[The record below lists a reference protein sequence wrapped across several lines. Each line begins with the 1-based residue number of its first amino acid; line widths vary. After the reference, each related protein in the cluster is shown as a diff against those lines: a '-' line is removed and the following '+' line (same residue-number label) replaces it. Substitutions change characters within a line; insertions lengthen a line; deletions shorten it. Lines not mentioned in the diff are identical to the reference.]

1 MLRTMLRSKLHGA
14 TVTATELYY
23 GGSITLPADLM
34 RAADILDGECVQ
46 VVNLNNG
53 SRIET
58 YVIEGEA
65 GSGVV
70 CLNGPAA
77 RTAAVGDTIHVLC
90 YCQVEDA
97 QARAMQPRIVHVG
110 PGNTVGEVRGQ

>member
-1 MLRTMLRSKLHGA
+1 MLRTMLKSKLHGA

-23 GGSITLPADLM
+23 GGSITLDRDLMDAADL
-34 RAADILDGECVQ
+34 LDGELVQ

-65 GSGVV
+65 ASGVV

-77 RTAAVGDTIHVLC
+77 RTGAVGDTVHVLS
-90 YCQVEDA
+90 YCQVDDA
-97 QARAMQPRIVHVG
+97 EARTLKARVVTLG
-110 PGNTVGEVRGQ
+110 PGNKVVAA